1 MVTIRDIA
9 KAAGVSPMTVSN
21 VLNSH
26 PQVRATTR
34 ARVLQTIDE
43 LGYRVNVAARNLRR
57 GRTHTIGFAV
67 PELDRPYFGDLA
79 TRVVAEAERHGLQVV
94 IEETSA
100 SRDNELGALS
110 HSRVRMYDGLIL
122 SAVGLGSRDADLLSV
137 DFPMVILGERIFD
150 GPVDHVAMPNI
161 EGAAAAVRHLHE
173 QGCRRVA
180 GVFAGAVADADAD
193 VSMSSLR
200 HEGYR
205 RALAELSL
213 PLDASLSISIPKL
226 DLAVALE
233 AVGNSLA
240 SGLRFDGIFCSTDY
254 VAIAVIRAL
263 SDAGLRVPDDVKVI
277 GFDNSM
283 LSRYLIPSLSTVDTD
298 TALVARTAVEL
309 LVARI
314 DGDAAEPVQFVPP
327 FRIVARESTR
337 SAALG

>member
-26 PQVRATTR
+26 PQVRDATRT
-34 ARVLQTIDE
+34 RVLQTIDE

-57 GRTHTIGFAV
+57 GRTRTIGFAV

-79 TRVVAEAERHGLQVV
+79 TRVVAEAERHGLHVV

-122 SAVGLGSRDADLLSV
+122 SAVGLGSHDAELLAV

-150 GPVDHVAMPNI
+150 GPVDHVGMPNV
-161 EGAAAAVRHLHE
+161 EGAAAAVHHLYE
-173 QGCRRVA
+173 QGCRRIA
-180 GVFAGAVADADAD
+180 GVFAGTLAD
-193 VSMSSLR
+193 VSMSTLR

-205 RALAELSL
+205 RALRALDL
-213 PLDASLSISIPKL
+213 PQDEALSIAIPTL
-226 DLAVALE
+226 DLDVARAAVVHALD
-233 AVGNSLA
+233 
-240 SGLRFDGIFCSTDY
+240 SGVRFDGIFCPTDY
-254 VAIAVIRAL
+254 IAIAVIRAL
-263 SDAGLRVPDDVKVI
+263 SDAGVLVPDDVKVI
-277 GFDNSM
+277 GFDNSA
-283 LSRYLIPSLSTVDTD
+283 LADYLTPSLSRVDTN

-314 DGDAAEPVQFVPP
+314 DGEAAAPVEFVPP
-327 FRIVARESTR
+327 FQVVARESTR
-337 SAALG
+337 AATPAG